1 MTLAIHWE
9 WRGFGA
15 VSGEFAH
22 RYSVL
27 LPQFS
32 SQSVEDAYLWV
43 PGLKVNVK
51 LRDIPEEPFKFKRL
65 RDTDEDGPLEQW
77 AENPADIFRFPLDLA
92 GWDTLAATLATAG
105 LTLGPYP
112 GGNVDAGTTRARL
125 EEVGARTVTVH
136 KVRES
141 RLWSGPNGLVKVEWA
156 CIRSPQA
163 IITIGLETWDPDPE
177 GPGLPDEQAKA
188 DLRAAIQVL
197 GLHSEPLQPMNY
209 VDAVRTWASG
219 GKI

>member
-1 MTLAIHWE
+1 MALPIHWE

-22 RYSVL
+22 RYTAL
-27 LPQFS
+27 LPLFP

-43 PGLKVNVK
+43 PGLEVNVK
-51 LRDIPEEPFKFKRL
+51 LRDIPHEPFKFKRL
-65 RDTDEDGPLEQW
+65 QGKDGPLEQW
-77 AENPADIFRFPLDLA
+77 AENPADIFRFPLDRA
-92 GWDTLAATLATAG
+92 GWDTLAATLATVDLA
-105 LTLGPYP
+105 LGPYP
-112 GGNVDAGTTRARL
+112 GGDVDAGMTRARL
-125 EEVGARTVTVH
+125 REVGARTVTVH
-136 KVRES
+136 KLRES
-141 RLWSGPNGLVKVEWA
+141 RLWPGPNGPVKVEWA

-163 IITIGLETWDPDPE
+163 IITIGLETWDPDPW

-188 DLRAAIQVL
+188 DLRTAIEEL
-197 GLHSEPLQPMNY
+197 GLDDEPLQPMNY

>member
-22 RYSVL
+22 RYSAL
-27 LPQFS
+27 PPQFS

-43 PGLKVNVK
+43 PGLEVNVK

-65 RDTDEDGPLEQW
+65 QAKDGPLEQW
-77 AENPADIFRFPLDLA
+77 AENPADIFRFPLDVA

-105 LTLGPYP
+105 LSLGSHP
-112 GGNVDAGTTRARL
+112 GGDVDAGMTRTRL

-141 RLWSGPNGLVKVEWA
+141 RLWSGPSGPVKVEWA
-156 CIRSPQA
+156 CVRSPQA
-163 IITIGLETWDPDPE
+163 IVTIGLETWDPDPN
-177 GPGLPDEQAKA
+177 GAGLPDEQAKA
-188 DLRAAIQVL
+188 DLLAAIKEL
-197 GLHSEPLQPMNY
+197 GLQAEPLQPMNY